1 MLVFVG
7 HRHNLCRFFT
17 LKIKR
22 IVAFPLLS
30 LQLHHKELSLH
41 ARFKVEVTPMT
52 LSGHIDHLS

>member
-1 MLVFVG
+1 MLVFLG
-7 HRHNLCRFFT
+7 HRHSLFRFLA

-30 LQLHHKELSLH
+30 LQLHRKELSLH
-41 ARFKVEVTPMT
+41 ARFKVAVSPMT

>member
-1 MLVFVG
+1 MLVFLG
-7 HRHNLCRFFT
+7 HRHNLCRFFI

-30 LQLHHKELSLH
+30 LQLHRKELSLH
-41 ARFKVEVTPMT
+41 ARFKVVVSPVP